1 MGSSSHGGERKGQL
15 GPAVTVPMSGT
26 HLKRDEG
33 WDPTIKGAF
42 YCGVHTLRDPSGYPS
57 GGSPL
62 IGTVTPGPN
71 WPFLSPP

>member
-1 MGSSSHGGERKGQL
+1 MMLIGRKSGKNGRKTQIMGK
-15 GPAVTVPMSGT
+15 
-26 HLKRDEG
+26 K
-33 WDPTIKGAF
+33 F

-57 GGSPL
+57 GGNPL